1 MSSIGRGVDVEGS
14 GRILVVDDEQIIL
27 DLLERVLSR
36 EGYQVSTLRRPD
48 AALSEVRAGQFELAI
63 ADLDLWRSDGSELM
77 RLIEQASP
85 RTAIVVMTGYPEE
98 AIVRFARE
106 HAQGYLEKPFA
117 LEEFL
122 AVVRAALAVRRP
134 STRSRVT
141 SPQAGIATMGEG
153 AAVEEASA
161 C

>member
-1 MSSIGRGVDVEGS
+1 MSSSKRGVDVEGS
-14 GRILVVDDEQIIL
+14 ERILVVDDDQIIL

-48 AALSEVRAGQFELAI
+48 PALKEVRTGQFELAI

-77 RLIEQASP
+77 QLIKQASP
-85 RTAIVVMTGYPEE
+85 RTAVVVMTGYPEE
-98 AIVRFARE
+98 TTVRFAKE

-122 AVVRAALAVRRP
+122 AVVRAALAARER
-134 STRSRVT
+134 STQFGVT
-141 SPQAGIATMGEG
+141 NPQAGVAALGEST
-153 AAVEEASA
+153 AVREASA
-161 C
+161 S